1 MGKPKN
7 HFIKKL
13 VLASLAAGSIAVLTP
28 VVPASANNVIE
39 YKLHVIDCFGI
50 MLTDAERHAVE
61 CGESD
66 YDPGP
71 LTEGIFG
78 PPTQTTPPPTS
89 PPPTSGCGL
98 AYLLPSEI
106 FFSPQFQMNPWS
118 FSDTSG
124 LSVYG
129 DGALVAEHCSD

>member
-1 MGKPKN
+1 MKYKKI
-7 HFIKKL
+7 HFLRKF
-13 VLASLAAGSIAVLTP
+13 VLAPLAASSIAVLAP
-28 VVPASANNVIE
+28 VVPASANNAIE

-50 MLTDAERHAVE
+50 MLTDPARHATE
-61 CGESD
+61 CGEGNLT
-66 YDPGP
+66 PGP
-71 LTEGIFG
+71 FIDLKQG
-78 PPTQTTPPPTS
+78 PTQTTPPPTS